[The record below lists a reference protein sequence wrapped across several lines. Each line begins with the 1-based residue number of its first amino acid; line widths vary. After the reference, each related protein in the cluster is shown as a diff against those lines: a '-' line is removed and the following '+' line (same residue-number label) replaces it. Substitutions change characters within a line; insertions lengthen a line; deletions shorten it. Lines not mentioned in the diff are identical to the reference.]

1 MFGGCAFGL
10 PWPRLAVCPFSVVR
24 GCARQG
30 FKSRGAYEATTERGI
45 PRGPSRANK
54 GGKGKIP
61 CRQYF
66 TFALTIAREFLRLI
80 PGPTFYIK
88 VHPGFRRKNAAAART
103 PRPNNSQ
110 RAFYFRETIYRKSL
124 PSSST
129 GKPCFLPTLPRFI
142 SNPCFFISS
151 RISFSPKSFV
161 PSAFRKKGLHSST
174 SLSCA
179 SPMSGMPAYFSA
191 IADTEASMKTLLA
204 GSV

>member
-1 MFGGCAFGL
+1 M
-10 PWPRLAVCPFSVVR
+10 
-24 GCARQG
+24 RQG
-30 FKSRGAYEATTERGI
+30 RASATQQNVYSPCGLAGQTTAAKDLPLPPNFRARGGGGI
-45 PRGPSRANK
+45 
-54 GGKGKIP
+54 
-61 CRQYF
+61 F
-66 TFALTIAREFLRLI
+66 LLT
-80 PGPTFYIK
+80 PGPTSIRK
-88 VHPGFRRKNAAAART
+88 VHPGFRRKNAAAARVRA

-110 RAFYFRETIYRKSL
+110 RAFYFRETIYRKFR
-124 PSSST
+124 PNSST
-129 GKPCFLPTLPRFI
+129 GNPCFLPTLPVFI
-142 SNPCFFISS
+142 SKPCFLISS